1 MTIESLKDIIGS
13 LRNKGLG
20 VLITDHNVRETLS
33 ICDRAYIMMDGK
45 VLVEGAPYEVA
56 ANPMARKYFLG
67 EQFRL
72 D

>member
-1 MTIESLKDIIGS
+1 LTG
-13 LRNKGLG
+13 
-20 VLITDHNVRETLS
+20 TDS
-33 ICDRAYIMMDGK
+33 
-45 VLVEGAPYEVA
+45 VA

>member
-1 MTIESLKDIIGS
+1 M
-13 LRNKGLG
+13 
-20 VLITDHNVRETLS
+20 RETLS
-33 ICDRAYIMMDGK
+33 ICDRAYIMMDGD
-45 VLVEGAPYEVA
+45 VLVEGTPQEVA